1 MSALE
6 AFRIRLFS
14 PGSVVR
20 ADELAG
26 RIHGAVQQV
35 QMILR
40 PYVKSYRI
48 SYETPVDGQGW
59 LVVLI
64 DDDDQMKLEFSLAQ
78 RADRTELEE
87 AGALGVAFR
96 AHCQQLI
103 GAIRRAR
110 LERQDLDDLYR
121 QAVACHKSL
130 SRLAY
135 SSEPESLNLELLLS
149 RAESWTPTIPVPPDH
164 MRAVDE
170 VSTVSFEIRS
180 VGVHCAVIDLCKA
193 SRRLLLTTQA
203 KTQLI
208 WNSLDRHK
216 NTSTL
221 LHRRMLRGV
230 AVQASCS
237 RILRPNGQLCGLSLH
252 SLLK

>member
-6 AFRIRLFS
+6 VFRIRLFS

-35 QMILR
+35 QMILK
-40 PYVKSYRI
+40 PYVKSHRI

-64 DDDDQMKLEFSLAQ
+64 DDDAQLKLEFSVEQ
-78 RADRTELEE
+78 RADRAELEE
-87 AGALGVAFR
+87 AGALGAAFR

-121 QAVACHKSL
+121 QAGLCHKSL
-130 SRLAY
+130 SRVAN
-135 SSEPESLNLELLLS
+135 SSEPDSMNLELLLS
-149 RAESWTPTIPVPPDH
+149 GAEAWKPAIPVPPDH
-164 MRAVDE
+164 MRAIDE
-170 VSTVSFEIRS
+170 VLTVSFDIRS
-180 VGVHCAVIDLCKA
+180 VGVHSAVVGLDRPA
-193 SRRLLLTTQA
+193 RDFLLTTQS

-208 WNSLDRHK
+208 WKPLEVRT
-216 NTSTL
+216 NTSTF
-221 LHRRMLRGV
+221 LHRRMLRGAV
-230 AVQASCS
+230 VQASCS
-237 RILRPNGQLCGLSLH
+237 RLLKKSGQLYGLALH